1 MYRKTWLVGAW
12 VLGLAVVA
20 AVMGG
25 LQMPSH
31 AADTEAGS
39 AEARDVVINEVAW
52 MGTDASSSDEWIELY
67 NATDSP
73 IDIEQWSIFGADS
86 GACLNFSDADGSI
99 TTTIPAH
106 GYLIYG
112 NDEVVVTDT
121 GGISLVDIWDPT
133 MEMGNSTTDP
143 ITLYDGLG
151 CTGNVVDTANADG
164 GDWPAGTSSS
174 GSPSYASMERIDPTA
189 PDSDDNWATND
200 GVTRNGFDADGN
212 PINGTPKARN
222 SSYAAPGLT
231 LAKQGPPIA
240 TAGLT
245 LTGHILVSNTA
256 HMTSVGVVV
265 TDVLPA
271 GLTFVTQ
278 TSRFTF
284 EQVAPRTLRWDVGDL
299 TSATLDHITLT
310 LWAAE
315 DLSGT
320 VTNVATATEQSG
332 RTDTDSWS
340 APVAPYVRL
349 YALAPGNYGG
359 SYEAAALINQSPY
372 TASVGGWWLND
383 EAEQSGLRLPSDA
396 SIGPERILWL
406 AESYHNFDAIWG
418 FAPDHASWAY
428 WPGFT
433 DHGEAAYLLDADGDV
448 IDALA
453 YGDGTAS
460 RGWRGDAVPYP
471 YRNYAAGQVLYRKL
485 DQATGRPVPDTDTA
499 ADWAQ
504 DPDDPINGR
513 KVRYPGWDL
522 ETFFAPA
529 VVTPT
534 TPITL
539 TTAPDGA
546 FELAAQTFGAAQESI
561 VLEGYTVESVA
572 LYDVLAE
579 RLQAGVAIT
588 MLLEGTPVGWFGQDR
603 SNGLWVAEQI
613 HQHPNG
619 AVYFLYGDA
628 PRYRYQHAKFAI
640 VDGETALV
648 STENFNPSAMPSDR
662 KDNGTMGH
670 RGFVAVAESRDL
682 AAHLRRIFAHDLDLA
697 HHADLVPY
705 GTHPLVLD
713 DPGFVPLPEPDWTTY
728 TAAFSQ
734 PLATTAS
741 DFAVIQSPE
750 NALRDRD
757 GLLGLLGRVGR
768 GDVIAAMQLNEP
780 YTWTAGAGEAGLNP
794 RPQALI
800 AAARRG
806 ADVRLLL
813 DSFYDD
819 GSNETTCRRLN
830 ARADAEGLSLT
841 CRLGN
846 PTGSGV
852 HGKVFLARVGDER
865 WVHLG
870 SINGSENANKNNRE
884 VALQFRSPAGYAW
897 MMDVF
902 EHDWA
907 LARPPYVAHLY
918 LPVLMRG
925 YIGPADY
932 PLITE
937 VFVNPGGADTGGEW
951 IELYNSGATANIA
964 GWTLGDASA
973 AGDYGDGRYVF
984 PEDAELLPRQVMVVA
999 QCAQR
1004 FAEAQGQNPQ
1014 YELAI
1019 CPEGYGNDEAVP
1031 DLAPAGTWDGFGLAL
1046 GNVADEVLL
1055 TESDGV
1061 IVDSVAWGGE
1071 QRVGVAPYPID
1082 AGDTFPWDV
1091 ALKRYPPDTDSD
1103 HCGDDF
1109 YISYNPSPGYVAAP

>member
-1 MYRKTWLVGAW
+1 MCRRVWLIGACL
-12 VLGLAVVA
+12 LGLAVVA

-25 LQMPSH
+25 LRAPSQ
-31 AADTEAGS
+31 AAHTEAGS
-39 AEARDVVINEVAW
+39 AEALDVVINEVAW
-52 MGTDASSSDEWIELY
+52 MGTGASYQYEWLELY
-67 NATDSP
+67 NTTDNQIDLQDWRLSDSNDVLAILTGTVPSGGYYLLAMESDTFTGTQPP
-73 IDIEQWSIFGADS
+73 IDQQLS
-86 GACLNFSDADGSI
+86 GNLRNDG
-99 TTTIPAH
+99 
-106 GYLIYG
+106 
-112 NDEVVVTDT
+112 
-121 GGISLVDIWDPT
+121 
-133 MEMGNSTTDP
+133 EM
-143 ITLYDGLG
+143 ITL
-151 CTGNVVDTANADG
+151 TGSSGVTVDTANAER
-164 GDWPAGTSSS
+164 GDNGWAAGSNTE
-174 GSPSYASMERIDPTA
+174 PKATMERVDPTA
-189 PDSDDNWATND
+189 PDSDDNWCTND
-200 GVTRNGFDADGN
+200 GVTRNGLDADGN

-222 SSYAAPGLT
+222 SCYAVPGLT
-231 LAKQGPPIA
+231 LVKHGPPVA

-245 LTGHILVSNTA
+245 LTGHIQVSNTGRT
-256 HMTSVGVVV
+256 TSVGVVV
-265 TDVLPA
+265 TDVLPS

-278 TSRFTF
+278 TSSFIF
-284 EQVAPRTLRWDVGDL
+284 EQIAPRTLRWSVGDL
-299 TSATLDHITLT
+299 PSGTLDSITLT
-310 LWAAE
+310 LRAAE
-315 DLSGT
+315 ELSGT
-320 VTNVATATEQSG
+320 VTNVVTATEQSG
-332 RTDTDSWS
+332 RTESDTWS

-349 YALAPGNYGG
+349 YTLAPANYGG

-372 TASVGGWWLND
+372 TASVGGWWLSD
-383 EAEQSGLRLPSDA
+383 GVGQSGLRLPGDT
-396 SIGPERILWL
+396 SIGPGRILWL
-406 AESYHNFDAIWG
+406 AQSYHSFEEIWG
-418 FAPDHASWAY
+418 FAPDHASWNY

-433 DHGEAAYLLDADGDV
+433 DRGEAAYLLDADGDV

-453 YGDGTAS
+453 YGDGTAMQ
-460 RGWRGDAVPYP
+460 GWRGDAVSYP
-471 YRNYAAGQVLYRKL
+471 YRGYGAGQVLYRKL
-485 DQATGRPVPDTDTA
+485 DQATGLPVPNTDTA

-504 DPDDPINGR
+504 DPDDPIDGR
-513 KVRYPGWDL
+513 KLRYPGWDL

-529 VVTPT
+529 VATST
-534 TPITL
+534 APITL

-546 FELAAQTFGAAQESI
+546 FALTAQTFEAAQESI
-561 VLEGYTVESVA
+561 LLEGYTVESVA

-588 MLLEGTPVGWFGQDR
+588 MLLEGAPVGWFGQDR
-603 SNGLWVAEQI
+603 SNGLWIAEQV

-619 AVYFLYGDA
+619 AVYFMHGDA
-628 PRYRYQHAKFAI
+628 TRYRYQHAKFAL

-648 STENFNPSAMPSDR
+648 STENFNPSAMPADR

-682 AAHLRRIFAHDLDLA
+682 AAHLRRIFTHDLDLA

-713 DPGFVPLPEPDWTTY
+713 DPGFIPLPEPDWTTY
-728 TAAFSQ
+728 TAPFSQ

-741 DFAVIQSPE
+741 DVAVIQAPE
-750 NALRDRD
+750 NALRDSD
-757 GLLGLLGRVGR
+757 GLLGLLDRAGS
-768 GDVIAAMQLNEP
+768 GDAIVAMQLNEP
-780 YTWTAGAGEAGLNP
+780 YTWTAGVGKAGLNP

-806 ADVRLLL
+806 VEVRLLL

-819 GSNETTCRRLN
+819 GSNETTCRLLN
-830 ARADAEGLSLT
+830 ERAGAEGLSLT

-852 HGKVFLARVGDER
+852 HAKVFLARIGDER
-865 WVHLG
+865 WVHVG

-884 VALQFRSPAGYAW
+884 VALQFRSPEGYDW
-897 MMDVF
+897 TMDVF

-907 LARPPYVAHLY
+907 LGRPPYVAHLY

-937 VFVNPGGADTGGEW
+937 VFINPGGDDTGGEW
-951 IELYNSGATANIA
+951 IELYNPGPAVSIA
-964 GWTLGDASA
+964 EWTLGDAVA
-973 AGDYGDGRYVF
+973 LGDYGDGRYVF
-984 PEDAELLPRQVMVVA
+984 PPDAEMLPRQVLVVA

-1004 FAEAQGQNPQ
+1004 FAEAHGQNPQ
-1014 YELAI
+1014 YELAL
-1019 CPEGYGNDEAVP
+1019 CPEGYTVDEAVP
-1031 DLAPAGTWDGFGLAL
+1031 TLEPAGAWDGFGLAL
-1046 GNVADEVLL
+1046 GNVADEVVL
-1055 TESDGV
+1055 TQGDGA

-1071 QRVGVAPYPID
+1071 QRVGVVPYPID